1 MKGIVLAGGTGTRLW
16 PVTSVVSKQLLP
28 VYDKPMIY
36 YPISTLML
44 AGIREILVITTPQDL
59 PLFKLLLGDGSK
71 YGVVFQYLTQNLPEG
86 LAQAFIIGEEFIAD
100 DDCVLILGDNI
111 FHGAGLGHE
120 LSRIAEGNEAHIFTY
135 EVSNPS
141 DYGVLEIDALGRAIS
156 VIEKPEKPKSNLA
169 ITGLYYFNKDVC
181 SIAQSVKPSARGE
194 LEITSIIQ
202 TYMNRGTLGFTKLS
216 RGTAWLD
223 TGSPNSLN
231 DAATYIRVIEERT
244 ALKIGCLEEIAF
256 ESGWIDRDS
265 LEKSISLLGKNS
277 YSNYLQSFLA
287 KKNST
292 GGVR

>member
-231 DAATYIRVIEERT
+231 DAAAYIRVIEERT

-256 ESGWIDRDS
+256 EGGWIDRDS